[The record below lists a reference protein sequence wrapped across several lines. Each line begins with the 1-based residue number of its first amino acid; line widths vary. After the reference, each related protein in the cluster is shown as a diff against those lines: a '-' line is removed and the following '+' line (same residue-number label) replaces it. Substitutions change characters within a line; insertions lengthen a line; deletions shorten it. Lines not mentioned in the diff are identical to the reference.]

1 LIASEAAKQ
10 RRRATGYIAEIDG
23 LRAIAV
29 LLVLIHHL
37 KAGLLDG
44 GFIGVD
50 IFFVISGYVV
60 SKSLTA
66 TPMQGVGRY
75 LSRFY
80 ARRITR
86 ILPALL
92 VCLVVTSIATVLFI
106 PESWLSSSIPTT
118 GLWAFVGAANMAL
131 MNTNDGY
138 FAPRAE
144 FNPFTQTWSLG
155 VEEQFYLLFPW
166 VFLLWL
172 GFRWNPRK
180 RLLFLAWGVLGVL
193 TAASFITAARFSMV
207 EPDRAFYS
215 VLSRFWQ
222 MGAGSLLFLWHDR
235 LADGSAG
242 DAAPSGR
249 ARAEALL
256 LSGFALIA
264 VAVLICR
271 PAQVP
276 FPLGLVPVAG
286 TLMVLHATGREAASG
301 LVLAR
306 WLASAPARWLGR
318 RSYSLYLWHWPVIM
332 LMRWTVGLERWT
344 LMLLAVVISLTLALI
359 SFHLIEN
366 PFRHSGMLKGI
377 SNRVKIGAGLL
388 AVTIS
393 MVGSNWL
400 FSHRSDLSLSV
411 TGQRYD
417 WYPLEE
423 SSGSSGESTNHK
435 PLQGRTIFVVGNS
448 HAGAYIPLLKKTS
461 QELGLR
467 TVISNQGKCAMG
479 LLIEPVR
486 ERTGCL
492 EVEQAFLRQL
502 QQEAK
507 PGDLVFLAS
516 LRLPRFT
523 DQWTTSL
530 TEAELLQQQQ
540 SPKAKQLRQLGL
552 HETAALIASLRALGL
567 QVMVDRP
574 KPIFRA
580 VAFRC
585 SDWFNRGNPACAP
598 GFSVDRSFVEE
609 LSQPVLA
616 QMRYLQK
623 ATPELVVWDP
633 LPVLCPQTSCEVFR
647 QGRPLFFDA
656 DHLSGYGNR
665 LLYASFVETLK
676 KVWPELDQSERMATP
691 AAGSIKR
698 NG

>member
-1 LIASEAAKQ
+1 LIAGEEGKQ
-10 RRRATGYIAEIDG
+10 RRPATGYIAEIDG

-37 KAGLLDG
+37 KPGLLDG

-50 IFFVISGYVV
+50 VFFVISGYVV
-60 SKSLTA
+60 SKSLRA
-66 TPMQGVGRY
+66 TQVQGVGRY
-75 LSRFY
+75 FSRFY

-92 VCLVVTSIATVLFI
+92 VCLVVSSIATVLFI
-106 PESWLSSSIPTT
+106 PDSWLSSSIPTT

-131 MNTNDGY
+131 INTSDGY

-166 VFLLWL
+166 LFLLWL
-172 GFRWNPRK
+172 GYRWNRRK
-180 RLLFLAWGVLGVL
+180 RLFFLAWGVLGLL
-193 TAASFITAARFSMV
+193 TAASFVTAAHFSMIQ
-207 EPDRAFYS
+207 PDRAFYS

-222 MGAGSLLFLWHDR
+222 LGAGALLFLWHDR
-235 LADGSAG
+235 LADVTAG
-242 DAAPSGR
+242 AAAPSSR
-249 ARAEALL
+249 AKTQALL
-256 LSGFALIA
+256 LCGLALIA
-264 VAVLICR
+264 VAVLKCR

-286 TLMVLHATGREAASG
+286 TLMVLHATGRETASG
-301 LVLAR
+301 LLLAR

-318 RSYSLYLWHWPVIM
+318 RSYSLYLWHWPVIV
-332 LMRWTVGLERWT
+332 LMRWTVGLESWT
-344 LMLLAVVISLTLALI
+344 LMLLAIVISFSLTLI

-366 PFRHSGMLKGI
+366 PFRQIGMLKGI

-393 MVGSNWL
+393 MVGSNFL
-400 FSHRSDLSLSV
+400 FLHRSDLSLSV
-411 TGQRYD
+411 TRQRYD

-423 SSGSSGESTNHK
+423 SSGSTGGSTDHK

-467 TVISNQGKCAMG
+467 TVISNQGLCAMG

-492 EVEQAFLRQL
+492 EVEQAFMKQL

-530 TEAELLQQQQ
+530 TEAELLQQQH
-540 SPKAKQLRQLGL
+540 SPKAKQFRQRGL
-552 HETAALIASLRALGL
+552 QETAALIASIRALGL

-598 GFSVDRSFVEE
+598 GFSVDRSFLEE
-609 LSQPVLA
+609 LSQPVLE
-616 QMRYLQK
+616 QIQYLQQ

-665 LLYASFVETLK
+665 LLYASFIETLK
-676 KVWPELDQSERMATP
+676 KVWPEQ
-691 AAGSIKR
+691 IKY
-698 NG
+698 NQ